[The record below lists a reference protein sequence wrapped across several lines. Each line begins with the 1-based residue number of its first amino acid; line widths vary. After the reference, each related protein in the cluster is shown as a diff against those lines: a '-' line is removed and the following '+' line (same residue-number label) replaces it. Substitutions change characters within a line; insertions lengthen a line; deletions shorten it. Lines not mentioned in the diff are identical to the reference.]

1 MDVTFDAV
9 FVYVRSVVDYTLIR
23 IVTIDAEYRTEQQ
36 YTYFTT
42 VASFVVFTAFTI
54 CMYVMIFWDFLI
66 CRAFT
71 IYTIDM

>member
-23 IVTIDAEYRTEQQ
+23 IVTIDAEYRIEQQ

-42 VASFVVFTAFTI
+42 VASFVVFTSFTAFTI
-54 CMYVMIFWDFLI
+54 C
-66 CRAFT
+66 
-71 IYTIDM
+71 TIDM